1 MHLSFLEIHSF
12 WPWTTIND
20 QYIENFSF
28 ERMTDF
34 VNRRFVFFFFPFP
47 LLSLLKS
54 DLCLSENYLS
64 AYSVHSNTLLFLF
77 PAWLPGPDCLMLP
90 HGLVR
95 CCWIS
100 LHFFHPS
107 NNISIHYFII
117 RQVITQNGDGLNAF
131 WAIMGVKK
139 ISPSFLLVSLVGLI
153 IKLL

>member
-20 QYIENFSF
+20 QYIEKLFLLR
-28 ERMTDF
+28 EWLIF
-34 VNRRFVFFFFPFP
+34 VNRRFFFFSFPFSL

-64 AYSVHSNTLLFLF
+64 AYSVHIILCCFCSLLGCQ
-77 PAWLPGPDCLMLP
+77 AWLCLMLP

-117 RQVITQNGDGLNAF
+117 QGNYPKWRWTNAF

-139 ISPSFLLVSLVGLI
+139 FPFFSSWFSWLANN
-153 IKLL
+153 